1 VFRLLITGVTLGVLT
16 FAPHAAALEAEDTWK
31 DLVTQG
37 QHAAANKEYATA
49 EPIFLKAVHEAERFG
64 TDDWRVG
71 ATLESLGQVYTAE
84 KKFGEA
90 EGAFRRSL
98 GIVGKADDSD
108 NEQAA
113 NVNFDMAN
121 LMFAAGRLSEA
132 LVYARNAL
140 TSYETSLG
148 GTSVQ
153 TAAAL
158 CLIGDSLR
166 TMKNFIDAEAPL
178 KRCADIREADGGVD
192 DAELAGA
199 LHSLALTYAGDGKY
213 ALAEPRFKLAE
224 KIRESKLGLTSPL
237 LAQTMEDHA
246 AMLRKLGR
254 TNEAERLSLLS
265 AAIRRNEKK
274 NAR

>member
-1 VFRLLITGVTLGVLT
+1 ML
-16 FAPHAAALEAEDTWK
+16 APHARAEEAEDTWK

-37 QHAAANKEYATA
+37 QHAAASREYATA

-64 TDDWRVG
+64 MDDWRVG
-71 ATLESLGQVYTAE
+71 VTLESLGQVYTAE

-90 EGAFRRSL
+90 EGAYRRAL
-98 GIVGKADDSD
+98 EIVGKTDDSD

-121 LMFAAGRLSEA
+121 LMFTANRLSEA
-132 LVYARNAL
+132 LVYARKAL

-148 GTSVQ
+148 GTSLQ

-178 KRCADIREADGGVD
+178 KRCADIREADGGID

-246 AMLRKLGR
+246 AMLRTLGR
-254 TNEAERLSLLS
+254 TKEAERLSLLS

-274 NAR
+274 TPR

>member
-1 VFRLLITGVTLGVLT
+1 VFRLFIAGVALGALAL
-16 FAPHAAALEAEDTWK
+16 APRAKAQEAEDNWK

-37 QHAAANKEYATA
+37 QHAAAGREYAKA

-64 TDDWRVG
+64 ADDWRVG
-71 ATLESLGQVYTAE
+71 VTLESLGQVYTAE
-84 KKFGEA
+84 KKFSEA
-90 EGAFRRSL
+90 EDAYRRAL
-98 GIVGKADDSD
+98 GILGKADGSD
-108 NEQAA
+108 NEDSA
-113 NVNFDMAN
+113 NLNFDMAN
-121 LMFAAGRLSEA
+121 LMFAGSRLSEA
-132 LVYARNAL
+132 LVYGRKAL
-140 TSYETSLG
+140 SFYEISGG

-178 KRCADIREADGGVD
+178 KRCADIREADGGID
-192 DAELAGA
+192 DADLADA
-199 LHSLALTYAGDGKY
+199 LHSLALTYVGEGKY

-246 AMLRKLGR
+246 AMLRTLGR
-254 TNEAERLSLLS
+254 TKEAERLTLLS
-265 AAIRRNEKK
+265 AAIRRNKK
-274 NAR
+274 YAH